1 MDGKYPKIPG
11 SADPDPKRTFGK
23 RSKFVRRGRE
33 LGAVPSSARCRSC
46 RSNQAPPLFHIAPLV
61 CLAFPALFGRG
72 RPMWR
77 PGSVGRDDPARRVVT
92 ITPPHPS
99 SPSAMPPSPLGGE
112 GFTGAFYRLPPTG
125 GEAVERS
132 ETDEGADGRRT
143 GDVSPPGEVLSMDG
157 KYPKIPGLRTR
168 TQSARLEKGLNLFG
182 AGVNLGPF
190 PPPPAAARAGQIRRP
205 LFSTLRLSYALPFR
219 LYLVG
224 AAPCGGPG
232 V

>member
-77 PGSVGRDDPARRVVT
+77 PAVGRDDPARRLKFAFC
-92 ITPPHPS
+92 PS
-99 SPSAMPPSPLGGE
+99 RG
-112 GFTGAFYRLPPTG
+112 
-125 GEAVERS
+125 
-132 ETDEGADGRRT
+132 TDFRRRT

-157 KYPKIPGLRTR
+157 KYPKIPGSADPDPKRTFGKR
-168 TQSARLEKGLNLFG
+168 SKFVRRGRELGAVPSSARCRSHLSNSRFPSFPPRASRAPCLFG
-182 AGVNLGPF
+182 S
-190 PPPPAAARAGQIRRP
+190 IW
-205 LFSTLRLSYALPFR
+205 
-219 LYLVG
+219 
-224 AAPCGGPG
+224 
-232 V
+232 

>member
-77 PGSVGRDDPARRVVT
+77 PAVGRDDPARRLKFAFC
-92 ITPPHPS
+92 PS
-99 SPSAMPPSPLGGE
+99 RG
-112 GFTGAFYRLPPTG
+112 
-125 GEAVERS
+125 
-132 ETDEGADGRRT
+132 TDFRRRT

-157 KYPKIPGLRTR
+157 KYPKIPGSSSS
-168 TQSARLEKGLNLFG
+168 QS
-182 AGVNLGPF
+182 
-190 PPPPAAARAGQIRRP
+190 P
-205 LFSTLRLSYALPFR
+205 LCSGR
-219 LYLVG
+219 
-224 AAPCGGPG
+224 PG
-232 V
+232 VGIPRCAPLLVLSQPRPQRSR